1 MRLLA
6 AGAKRTEPMNIEQVL
21 TFLDLIE
28 TNSFNTT
35 AERMGVTQSTISSRV
50 QALETVLGKRLFTR
64 SRAGTRLTT
73 AGARFAHH
81 ARTLQQ
87 EWNEA
92 QRAVLSADN
101 FARSLR
107 IGVQMDIAADAIGRW
122 VRSFRKTMPDT
133 SFYIEPDYSIQMS
146 ADLLAGALD
155 IGLMFAPRHFPDLH
169 NERVGDVTY
178 RMISTLTDRL
188 ADVAPENYI
197 YGNYTPAFDQ
207 AHRRLLP
214 DHARSAPVAC
224 GQSSA
229 VVALLLELGGSAYVL
244 QETASEVVASGR
256 CRFVADAEPIPQTVY
271 LAVHIRHRHS
281 QATRRILGVVK
292 GEFGFS

>member
-1 MRLLA
+1 
-6 AGAKRTEPMNIEQVL
+6 MNIEQVL

-28 TNSFNTT
+28 TNSFNAT
-35 AERMGVTQSTISSRV
+35 AERLGVTQSTISSRV
-50 QALETVLGKRLFTR
+50 QSLEAALGKRLFTR

-92 QRAVLSADN
+92 QRSVQSADN

-107 IGVQMDIAADAIGRW
+107 IGVQMDIAPDAIGRW
-122 VRSFRKTMPDT
+122 VQSFRKAMPDT

-146 ADLLAGALD
+146 ADLLAGGLD
-155 IGLMFAPRHFPDLH
+155 IGMMFAPRHFPDLH
-169 NERVGDVTY
+169 NERIGDVTY
-178 RMISTLTDRL
+178 RMVSTEADRL
-188 ADVAPENYI
+188 EGVAPERYI

-229 VVALLLELGGSAYVL
+229 VAALLLALGGSAYVL
-244 QETASEVVASGR
+244 QETARELLAGGQ
-256 CRFVADAEPIPQTVY
+256 CRFVEDAEPIIQSVY

-281 QATRRILGVVK
+281 QATRKILGIVRS
-292 GEFGFS
+292 EFGFS

>member
-1 MRLLA
+1 
-6 AGAKRTEPMNIEQVL
+6 MNTDQVL

-28 TNSFNTT
+28 TNSFNAT

-50 QALETVLGKRLFTR
+50 KSLEADLGKRLFTR

-73 AGARFAHH
+73 AGTRFAHH
-81 ARTLQQ
+81 ARALQQ

-92 QRAVLSADN
+92 QRSVQSADN
-101 FARSLR
+101 FTQSLR
-107 IGVQMDIAADAIGRW
+107 IGVHIDIAPDAIGRW
-122 VRSFRKTMPDT
+122 MQSFRKAMPDT
-133 SFYIEPDYSIQMS
+133 SFYVEPDYSIQMS
-146 ADLLAGALD
+146 ADLLAGGLD
-155 IGLMFAPRHFPDLH
+155 IGIMLAPRHFPDLH
-169 NERVGDVTY
+169 NERVGDITY

-188 ADVAPENYI
+188 QDVTPERYI

-214 DHARSAPVAC
+214 DHARSAPVAS

-229 VVALLLELGGSAYVL
+229 VVALLLALGGSGYVL
-244 QETASEVVASGR
+244 QETAREVVAAGH
-256 CRFVADAEPIPQTVY
+256 CRFVEDAEPINQTVY
-271 LAVHIRHRHS
+271 LAVHIRHRHT
-281 QATRRILGVVK
+281 QATRKILGIVK

>member
-1 MRLLA
+1 
-6 AGAKRTEPMNIEQVL
+6 MNIEQVL

-28 TNSFNTT
+28 TNSFNAT
-35 AERMGVTQSTISSRV
+35 AERLGVTQSTISSRV
-50 QALETVLGKRLFTR
+50 QSLEAALGKRLFAR

-92 QRAVLSADN
+92 QRSVQSADN

-107 IGVQMDIAADAIGRW
+107 IGVQMDIAPDAIGRW
-122 VRSFRKTMPDT
+122 VQSFRKAMPDT

-146 ADLLAGALD
+146 ADLLAGGLD
-155 IGLMFAPRHFPDLH
+155 IGMMFAPRHFPDLH
-169 NERVGDVTY
+169 NERIGDVTY
-178 RMISTLTDRL
+178 RMVSTEADRL
-188 ADVAPENYI
+188 EGVAPERYI

-229 VVALLLELGGSAYVL
+229 VAALLLALGGSAYVL
-244 QETASEVVASGR
+244 QETARDLLAGGR
-256 CRFVADAEPIPQTVY
+256 CRFVEDAEPIIQSVY

-281 QATRRILGVVK
+281 QATRKILGIVRS
-292 GEFGFS
+292 EFGFS